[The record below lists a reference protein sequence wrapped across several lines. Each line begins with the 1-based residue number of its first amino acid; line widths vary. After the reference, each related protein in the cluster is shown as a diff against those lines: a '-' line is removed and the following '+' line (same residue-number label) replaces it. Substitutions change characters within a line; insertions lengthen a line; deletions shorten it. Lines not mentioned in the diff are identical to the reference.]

1 VDVDIKGYFDTIP
14 HDRLMALMREHIM
27 RWGQTKYYDHTGI
40 GEGSFF
46 FMLIESAVEFGCRV

>member
-1 VDVDIKGYFDTIP
+1 
-14 HDRLMALMREHIM
+14 MALMREHIM

>member
-1 VDVDIKGYFDTIP
+1 MCGILGATICF
-14 HDRLMALMREHIM
+14 ATYEGFQWNEVM